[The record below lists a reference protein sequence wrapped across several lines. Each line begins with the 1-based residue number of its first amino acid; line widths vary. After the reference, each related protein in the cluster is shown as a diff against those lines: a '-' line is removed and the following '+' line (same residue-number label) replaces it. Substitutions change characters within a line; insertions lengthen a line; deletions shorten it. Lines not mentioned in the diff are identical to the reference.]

1 MNKIIYYPIGIAHTP
16 FRIPEGTPIQA
27 AAAKDIQG
35 KIEIFPE
42 YVRGLKDLEGFS
54 HIIVLFHLHIAKFK
68 SLHIVP
74 FLDTASHGVF
84 ATRSPARPNPI
95 GFSVVELEKVENN
108 MLFVKSIDILDG
120 SPILDIKPYIPQ
132 FDVFETTSNGW
143 FEANL
148 SQIHNKK
155 DDGRFAKP
163 ACPLDGDETDV

>member
-1 MNKIIYYPIGIAHTP
+1 MNRITYYPIGIAHTP

-27 AAAKDIQG
+27 VAAKDIQG

-42 YVRGLKDLEGFS
+42 YAKGLKDLEGFS
-54 HIIVLFHLHIAKFK
+54 HIIVLFHLHFAKFK

-74 FLDTASHGVF
+74 FLDTESHGVF

-108 MLFVKSIDILDG
+108 MLFVKNIDILDG

-132 FDVFETTSNGW
+132 FDVFETTRNGW

-148 SQIHNKK
+148 LQMHSQK

-163 ACPLDGDETDV
+163 DCPLDGDETDV